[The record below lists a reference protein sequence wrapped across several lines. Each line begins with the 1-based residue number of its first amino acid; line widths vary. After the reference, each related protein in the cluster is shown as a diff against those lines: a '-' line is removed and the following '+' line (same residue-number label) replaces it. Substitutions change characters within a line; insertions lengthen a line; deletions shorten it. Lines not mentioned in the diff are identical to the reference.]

1 MNWLRE
7 GFGGKLRRWIIGSIG
22 LREGSFLN
30 PDTGQDLRSQ
40 GAATLPRGEGEP
52 SSITEWEAFHDLLD
66 DRGNPRLSCARSLFL
81 YDLDQEAVPLL
92 AEAFRFWRDHAEYL
106 LLKGENRVNGK
117 ELFLALKCSKRG
129 NDVFSRRLDQKLG
142 FLSRMEG
149 IQMFTPEDFKPNKV
163 VRSNLL
169 WVTLTYNPA
178 LGSLKKAW
186 ETYMEDWNLWITN
199 LRNRYGKIAVL
210 RFSEAFPD
218 QNGEAFGY
226 PHIHAVLLFK
236 EAQFKVF
243 PRMEEG
249 RDGKLG
255 LVYRIQEK
263 FEVESQGRW
272 HSWIDV
278 KALSSGR
285 ALGGYLRKHTKN
297 THYGDDQGALV
308 TQALLWLHRKQTF
321 SMSSGFRENFLDLI
335 MTMHDSKTS
344 WAQKTLDGQ
353 LLDDWIWSCH
363 GVRSAGE
370 VGVDPGIWVVS
381 LEAARF
387 YDLVDPGGGR

>member
-1 MNWLRE
+1 MKDFTAPQRE
-7 GFGGKLRRWIIGSIG
+7 LPLS
-22 LREGSFLN
+22 REE
-30 PDTGQDLRSQ
+30 
-40 GAATLPRGEGEP
+40 RGH

-66 DRGNPRLSCARSLFL
+66 GKGNPRLSCARSLFL
-81 YDLDQEAVPLL
+81 YDLDQQSVPLL
-92 AEAFRFWRDHAEYL
+92 VEAFKFWRDHAEYL

-117 ELFLALKCSKRG
+117 KIFVAVKCSKRG
-129 NDVFSRRLDQKLG
+129 NDVFSRRLDRRLG
-142 FLSRMEG
+142 FLSRIEG
-149 IQMFTPEDFKPNKV
+149 IQLFSPGDFKPNKV

-178 LGSLKKAW
+178 LCSLRKAW
-186 ETYMEDWNLWITN
+186 ETFMGDWNLWITN
-199 LRNRYGKIAVL
+199 LRNKYGKIDVL
-210 RFSEAFPD
+210 KFSEAFPD

-226 PHIHAVLLFK
+226 PHIHAVLLFR
-236 EAQFKVF
+236 EADFKVF

-255 LVYRIQEK
+255 LVLRIQEK
-263 FEVESQGRW
+263 FELESQGRW

-297 THYGDDQGALV
+297 THYGDSQGSLV

-321 SMSSGFRENFLDLI
+321 SMSSGFRRNFLDLI
-335 MTMHDSKTS
+335 MSKHDSKTS
-344 WAQKTLDGQ
+344 AAQETLDGE

-363 GVRSAGE
+363 GVRSAQE
-370 VGVDPGIWVVS
+370 IGVDPGIWVQS
-381 LEAARF
+381 LEEELFHR
-387 YDLVDPGGGR
+387 LVDPGG